1 MTVFFSCESY
11 AGRKEGTPK
20 GSKTGVGEVFIP
32 GGAADHDAFH
42 LCAVGTK
49 EVNIFM
55 DGKGHGDRPAG
66 NGRSRKQKIVLNTLS
81 DRRRCITFLKS
92 YRGVLASG
100 FLLVAMVLLL
110 FGIASQFQSP
120 PAEDV
125 PNGET
130 AISYSAFLHQVH
142 AGNVLAVTLRGND
155 INALLQQPLTHT
167 AASRATLSAAQRSA
181 QIEAWARYASSFTS
195 STNWSSST
203 PTIDPARMI
212 YTTVP
217 ATGSD
222 QLIPLLMSTHVS
234 VTTQTVEQTP
244 AWVGLIWKFAP
255 LLFLLALV
263 VMVLRPRKQ
272 TRLPQNI
279 NEHMAQFTRR
289 RIRRF
294 ENAGPQT
301 SRDGQNQKSG
311 SRPVKSGSAQRS
323 AFTPAGAAARPVT
336 LQPPTT
342 FADVA
347 GVDEVRVELEEI
359 VQFLRSPEKFDRLGA
374 HIPRGALLVGP
385 PGTGKTLLARAV
397 AGEAGVPFF
406 SISASEF
413 VEMFV
418 GVGASRVRDLFNQA
432 RQVAPAVVFIDEIDA
447 VGRRRA
453 MKAMGNE
460 ERDQTLNQLLVEMDG
475 FTASHAVVVL
485 AATNRVD
492 ILDKALLRPGRFDR
506 HITISLPDRS
516 GRQAILQIHTANV
529 PLHAEVSLERL
540 ARLCTGMSGA
550 DLANLVNEAALCA
563 ARKDM
568 ETVDHDCFEE
578 ALARVQ
584 LGALRPLIM
593 TEAERRIIAYHEGGH
608 ALVAYHLK
616 DADTV
621 NRVTILPRGQS
632 LGVTQFVAEED
643 RYNYSR
649 EMLMA
654 KIAVGLG
661 GRVAEELTLGH
672 EQVTTGAENDFQVV
686 TGLAKRMVTRWG
698 MSDEVGVVFAAY
710 DESGAGLN
718 MSRVDLCAR
727 VLPCTRALALDANG
741 CAVPNGRSLLSFT
754 SSAPAPATSGTSLS
768 MATVV
773 DREVKRIVDCGY
785 DMAQRIL
792 QEHADQLEQ
801 LAAALMEHEQIDRA
815 TFEALMRT

>member
-1 MTVFFSCESY
+1 
-11 AGRKEGTPK
+11 
-20 GSKTGVGEVFIP
+20 
-32 GGAADHDAFH
+32 
-42 LCAVGTK
+42 
-49 EVNIFM
+49 
-55 DGKGHGDRPAG
+55 
-66 NGRSRKQKIVLNTLS
+66 
-81 DRRRCITFLKS
+81 
-92 YRGVLASG
+92 
-100 FLLVAMVLLL
+100 MVLLL
-110 FGIASQFQSP
+110 FGIVSQFQGPSTD
-120 PAEDV
+120 DV
-125 PNGET
+125 PSGET
-130 AISYSAFLHQVH
+130 AVNYSAFLDQVNT
-142 AGNVLAVTLRGND
+142 GNVLAVTIRGNEV
-155 INALLQQPLTHT
+155 NALLQQPLTRSGSQK
-167 AASRATLSAAQRSA
+167 AVALSAAQRTA
-181 QIEAWARYASSFTS
+181 QIDAWTRYTGSLASSAS
-195 STNWSSST
+195 WGSPA
-203 PTIDPARMI
+203 PTIDPARMV

-222 QLIPLLMSTHVS
+222 QLVPLLMSKHVA
-234 VTTQTVEQTP
+234 VTTQPVEQTP

-255 LLFLLALV
+255 LLFLLVLL
-263 VMVLRPRKQ
+263 VMVLRPRRQ

-279 NEHMAQFTRR
+279 NEHIAQYTRR

-294 ENAGPQT
+294 EGGASQAP
-301 SRDGQNQKSG
+301 RDGQGRKPAN
-311 SRPVKSGSAQRS
+311 RAVKPGTTQRS
-323 AFTPAGAAARPVT
+323 AFTPAGAGAVRP
-336 LQPPTT
+336 LKLDPPTT

-347 GVDEVRVELEEI
+347 GIDEVRVELEEI

-374 HIPRGALLVGP
+374 RIPRGALLVGP

-418 GVGASRVRDLFNQA
+418 GVGASRVRDLFSQA
-432 RQVAPAVVFIDEIDA
+432 RQVAPAVIFIDEIDA
-447 VGRRRA
+447 VGRKRA

-475 FTASHAVVVL
+475 FHASQAVVVL

-506 HITISLPDRS
+506 HITVSLPDRV
-516 GRQAILQIHTANV
+516 GRQAILQIHTAKT
-529 PLHAEVSLERL
+529 PLHEDVSLERL
-540 ARLCTGMSGA
+540 ARLTTGMSGA

-563 ARKDM
+563 ARKNL
-568 ETVDHDCFEE
+568 ELVDHECFED

-584 LGALRPLIM
+584 LGALRPLVM
-593 TEAERRIIAYHEGGH
+593 TEEERRIIAYHEGGH

-661 GRVAEELTLGH
+661 GRVAEELTLGREH
-672 EQVTTGAENDFQVV
+672 VTTGAENDFQVV

-710 DESGAGLN
+710 DEAGAGLN
-718 MSRVDLCAR
+718 MSRVDLA
-727 VLPCTRALALDANG
+727 TRASHARTLALDADG
-741 CAVPNGRSLLSFT
+741 FAVPNGQIDLDGQIDPASHLA
-754 SSAPAPATSGTSLS
+754 SSVLAPAASGAPGSS
-768 MATVV
+768 MAAIV
-773 DREVKRIVDCGY
+773 DREVKKIVDQGY
-785 DMAQRIL
+785 DLAWRIL
-792 QEHADQLEQ
+792 QEHSDQLQRLADALMELEQ
-801 LAAALMEHEQIDRA
+801 LDRA
-815 TFEALMRT
+815 AFEALMQA

>member
-1 MTVFFSCESY
+1 
-11 AGRKEGTPK
+11 
-20 GSKTGVGEVFIP
+20 VFIP
-32 GGAADHDAFH
+32 GGGTVCQDAIH
-42 LCAVGTK
+42 WHAVGTK
-49 EVNIFM
+49 EVNIYM
-55 DGKGHGDRPAG
+55 DGKGHGDRPSG
-66 NGRSRKQKIVLNTLS
+66 YGRSRKRKVVLDTLK
-81 DRRRCITFLKS
+81 DRRRIISFFQIHRSILV
-92 YRGVLASG
+92 RG
-100 FLLVAMVLLL
+100 FLIVAMVLLL
-110 FGIASQFQSP
+110 FGIVSQFQGPSTG
-120 PAEDV
+120 DV
-125 PNGET
+125 PGGET
-130 AISYSAFLHQVH
+130 AVNYSTFLDQVNS
-142 AGNVLAVTLRGND
+142 GNVLAVTIRGNEV
-155 INALLQQPLTHT
+155 NALLQQPLTQ
-167 AASRATLSAAQRSA
+167 SGSQRAVALSAAQRSA
-181 QIEAWARYASSFTS
+181 QIEDWTRYVNALTS
-195 STNWSSST
+195 STNWGSPT
-203 PTIDPARMI
+203 PAIDPARMV

-217 ATGSD
+217 ASGSD
-222 QLIPLLMSTHVS
+222 QLVPLLMSKHIA
-234 VTTQTVEQTP
+234 VTTQPVEQTP

-255 LLFLLALV
+255 LLFLLVLL

-279 NEHMAQFTRR
+279 NEHIAHYTRR

-294 ENAGPQT
+294 EGGASQSP
-301 SRDGQNQKSG
+301 RDGQGRKPANRAIKSG
-311 SRPVKSGSAQRS
+311 TTQRS
-323 AFTPAGAAARPVT
+323 AFTPAGAGAVRP
-336 LQPPTT
+336 LKLDPPTT

-347 GVDEVRVELEEI
+347 GIDEVRVELEEI

-374 HIPRGALLVGP
+374 RIPRGALLVGP

-432 RQVAPAVVFIDEIDA
+432 RQVAPAVIFIDEIDA
-447 VGRRRA
+447 VGRKRA

-475 FTASHAVVVL
+475 FHASQAVVVL

-506 HITISLPDRS
+506 HITVSLPDRA
-516 GRQAILQIHTANV
+516 GRQAILQIHTAKT
-529 PLHAEVSLERL
+529 PLHEDVSLERL
-540 ARLCTGMSGA
+540 ARLTTGMSGA

-563 ARKDM
+563 ARKNL
-568 ETVDHDCFEE
+568 EAVDHECFED

-584 LGALRPLIM
+584 LGALRPLVM
-593 TEAERRIIAYHEGGH
+593 TEEERRIIAYHEGGH

-661 GRVAEELTLGH
+661 GRVAEELTLGREH
-672 EQVTTGAENDFQVV
+672 VTTGAENDFQMV

-710 DESGAGLN
+710 DETGAGLN
-718 MSRVDLCAR
+718 MSRVDLATRVSHAR
-727 VLPCTRALALDANG
+727 TLALDADG
-741 CAVPNGRSLLSFT
+741 CAVPNGRIVPASYLA
-754 SSAPAPATSGTSLS
+754 SSALAPATSGTPGSS
-768 MATVV
+768 MAAIV
-773 DREVKRIVDCGY
+773 DREVKKIVDQGY
-785 DMAQRIL
+785 DLARRIL
-792 QEHADQLEQ
+792 QEHFDQLQ
-801 LAAALMEHEQIDRA
+801 RLAEALMEREQLDRA
-815 TFEALMRT
+815 AFEALMQA

>member
-1 MTVFFSCESY
+1 KQNVVLDTLRD
-11 AGRKEGTPK
+11 RKR
-20 GSKTGVGEVFIP
+20 V
-32 GGAADHDAFH
+32 
-42 LCAVGTK
+42 
-49 EVNIFM
+49 
-55 DGKGHGDRPAG
+55 
-66 NGRSRKQKIVLNTLS
+66 
-81 DRRRCITFLKS
+81 ITFLKS
-92 YRGVLASG
+92 QRGVLASG
-100 FLLVAMVLLL
+100 FLVIAMVLLL
-110 FGIASQFQSP
+110 FGIAGQFQGPST
-120 PAEDV
+120 EDV
-125 PNGET
+125 PGGET
-130 AISYSAFLHQVH
+130 AINYSAFLYQIHT
-142 AGNVLAVTLRGND
+142 GNVLAVTIRGD
-155 INALLQQPLTHT
+155 QINALLLLPLAHT
-167 AASRATLSAAQRSA
+167 AAQTATLSAAQRTA
-181 QIEAWARYASSFTS
+181 QVEAWAHYASSLTS
-195 STNWSSST
+195 SATWNSPT

-222 QLIPLLMSTHVS
+222 QLIPLLMSKHVA
-234 VTTQTVEQTP
+234 VTTQAVEQTP
-244 AWVGLIWKFAP
+244 AWVGLVWKFAP
-255 LLFLLALV
+255 LLFLLVLV

-272 TRLPQNI
+272 ARLPQNV
-279 NEHMAQFTRR
+279 NEQIAQFTRKR
-289 RIRRF
+289 VRRF
-294 ENAGPQT
+294 ESGAASQT
-301 SRDGQNQKSG
+301 SREGNRKQAG
-311 SRPVKSGSAQRS
+311 RVGASGSAQRS
-323 AFTPAGAAARPVT
+323 AFTPAGAARP
-336 LQPPTT
+336 LKLDPPTT

-347 GVDEVRVELEEI
+347 GIDEVRVELEEI

-374 HIPRGALLVGP
+374 RIPRGALLVGP

-447 VGRRRA
+447 VGRKRA

-475 FTASHAVVVL
+475 FNASHAVVVL

-506 HITISLPDRS
+506 HITVSLPDRI
-516 GRQAILQIHTANV
+516 GRQAILQIHTAKV
-529 PLHAEVSLERL
+529 PLHPEVSLERL
-540 ARLCTGMSGA
+540 ARLTTAMSGA

-563 ARKDM
+563 ARKDL
-568 ETVDHDCFEE
+568 ESVDHDCFED

-584 LGALRPLIM
+584 LGALRPLVM

-698 MSDEVGVVFAAY
+698 MSDAVGVIFAAY
-710 DESGAGLN
+710 DETGAGLN
-718 MSRVDLCAR
+718 MSRVELPAR
-727 VLPCTRALALDANG
+727 DSYSARTLVLDASG
-741 CAVPNGRSLLSFT
+741 CAVPNGQFRATRTLASSL
-754 SSAPAPATSGTSLS
+754 PAPLVGSATSPGL
-768 MATVV
+768 ATVV
-773 DREVKRIVDCGY
+773 DREVKRLVDQGC
-785 DMAQRIL
+785 DMARSIL
-792 QEHADQLEQ
+792 QEHVDQLQ
-801 LAAALMEHEQIDRA
+801 RLAAALMEHEQIDRA
-815 TFEALMRT
+815 AFEALMQA